1 MNQSGA
7 FLVKNNTGV
16 VWPQKSGRGYINL
29 PTYGNRKIIFFYSD
43 LHSLFKRIIYF
54 IGSWQINQNKQT
66 IAVVTY
72 KFCFPRVY
80 LGRLQMTDLALI
92 CQRNTGCAAVAKPQ
106 LLLLLQKFYFPF
118 LKEHACQDVK

>member
-43 LHSLFKRIIYF
+43 EPNRSAPDNKLLTLATKKT
-54 IGSWQINQNKQT
+54 IG
-66 IAVVTY
+66 
-72 KFCFPRVY
+72 R
-80 LGRLQMTDLALI
+80 
-92 CQRNTGCAAVAKPQ
+92 
-106 LLLLLQKFYFPF
+106 
-118 LKEHACQDVK
+118 E